1 MIVIRPSKKFIMCR
15 RKWKKK
21 NIFLSIDA
29 TNTNIYNFFLSL
41 IVYITKTGNAQ
52 TQVELSVPSSLS
64 LGKAPLTISCRSLKT
79 AVINRIQIERKP
91 ATGSVYSTLVYVGEG
106 FTPTVRDGKE
116 NDVSLVLEQII
127 LRQINSFLM
136 LINITIL
143 EGKILS
149 DFFYCKSWRH
159 WMLWFSSLSVFSNS
173 WISNLL
179 DLLKTS

>member
-1 MIVIRPSKKFIMCR
+1 M
-15 RKWKKK
+15 KKK
-21 NIFLSIDA
+21 NIFLSMDA
-29 TNTNIYNFFLSL
+29 TNNYINNFFLSFSPQRSIISFISL
-41 IVYITKTGNAQ
+41 IVYIIKTGNAQ

-64 LGKAPLTISCRSLKT
+64 LGKAPLTISCRSLKS

-116 NDVSLVLEQII
+116 NDDSLVMEQII

-143 EGKILS
+143 EGKIL
-149 DFFYCKSWRH
+149 
-159 WMLWFSSLSVFSNS
+159 
-173 WISNLL
+173 
-179 DLLKTS
+179 